1 MMAKE
6 WRDNIE
12 GERMV
17 QLMTD
22 RTLKAE
28 YMGRVNKHL
37 NDLLNNPKR
46 FEKKI
51 DMNIQRIFEK
61 A

>member
-1 MMAKE
+1 
-6 WRDNIE
+6 
-12 GERMV
+12 
-17 QLMTD
+17 MTD

-28 YMGRVNKHL
+28 YMGNVNKYL

>member
-1 MMAKE
+1 
-6 WRDNIE
+6 
-12 GERMV
+12 
-17 QLMTD
+17 MTD

-28 YMGRVNKHL
+28 YMGNVNKHL